1 MKKTYG
7 QYNTNILKNVYIRE
21 EDAAP
26 SVFDVL
32 KLSKTVRPFVKLCA
46 KTKSVSSVGKV
57 SSINKLVSD
66 IGKYFLQYI
75 NIKKYKHYTNVPATS
90 YQLIHCE
97 DSVSC
102 MEVRAHTSL
111 DAEYKVVDN
120 LGTDGKVC
128 TDVPTTTTTQL
139 LLYQD
144 SMVVRT
150 QGMIG
155 AENHM

>member
-1 MKKTYG
+1 M
-7 QYNTNILKNVYIRE
+7 
-21 EDAAP
+21 
-26 SVFDVL
+26 FDVL
-32 KLSKTVRPFVKLCA
+32 KVSKVSGVSGCVGKTVRPFVKLCA

-57 SSINKLVSD
+57 SD
-66 IGKYFLQYI
+66 IRKYFLQYI

-128 TDVPTTTTTQL
+128 TDVPATTTTQL

>member
-1 MKKTYG
+1 M
-7 QYNTNILKNVYIRE
+7 
-21 EDAAP
+21 
-26 SVFDVL
+26 FDVL
-32 KLSKTVRPFVKLCA
+32 KVSKVSGVSGCVGKTVRPFVKLCA

-57 SSINKLVSD
+57 SD
-66 IGKYFLQYI
+66 IRKYFLQYI

-120 LGTDGKVC
+120 LGTDGTVC
-128 TDVPTTTTTQL
+128 TDVPATTTTQL

>member
-1 MKKTYG
+1 M
-7 QYNTNILKNVYIRE
+7 
-21 EDAAP
+21 
-26 SVFDVL
+26 FDVL
-32 KLSKTVRPFVKLCA
+32 KLSKVSSVSGCVGKTVRPFVKLCA

-57 SSINKLVSD
+57 SD
-66 IGKYFLQYI
+66 IRKYFLQYI

-128 TDVPTTTTTQL
+128 TDVPATTTTQL

-144 SMVVRT
+144 SMVVRA

>member
-1 MKKTYG
+1 M
-7 QYNTNILKNVYIRE
+7 YIRE

-32 KLSKTVRPFVKLCA
+32 KLSKVSGVSGCVGKTVRPFVKLCA

-57 SSINKLVSD
+57 SD
-66 IGKYFLQYI
+66 IRKYFLQYI

-128 TDVPTTTTTQL
+128 TDVPATTTTQL

>member
-1 MKKTYG
+1 M
-7 QYNTNILKNVYIRE
+7 YIRE

-32 KLSKTVRPFVKLCA
+32 KVSKVSGVSGCVGKTVRPFVKLCA

-57 SSINKLVSD
+57 SD
-66 IGKYFLQYI
+66 IRKYFLQYI

-102 MEVRAHTSL
+102 MEVLAHTSL

-128 TDVPTTTTTQL
+128 TDVPL
-139 LLYQD
+139 LPQHSYYFI
-144 SMVVRT
+144 RT
-150 QGMIG
+150 AWLCG
-155 AENHM
+155 HRV

>member
-1 MKKTYG
+1 M
-7 QYNTNILKNVYIRE
+7 
-21 EDAAP
+21 
-26 SVFDVL
+26 FDVL
-32 KLSKTVRPFVKLCA
+32 KLSKVSGVSGCVGKTVRPFVKLCA

-57 SSINKLVSD
+57 SD
-66 IGKYFLQYI
+66 IRKYFLQYI

-90 YQLIHCE
+90 YQLIHGE
-97 DSVSC
+97 DSETC

-120 LGTDGKVC
+120 LDTDGKVC
-128 TDVPTTTTTQL
+128 TDVPATTTTQL

>member
-1 MKKTYG
+1 
-7 QYNTNILKNVYIRE
+7 
-21 EDAAP
+21 
-26 SVFDVL
+26 
-32 KLSKTVRPFVKLCA
+32 
-46 KTKSVSSVGKV
+46 VSSVGKV

-66 IGKYFLQYI
+66 IRKYFLQYI
-75 NIKKYKHYTNVPATS
+75 NIKKYKHYTNIPATS
-90 YQLIHCE
+90 YQLIHGE

-111 DAEYKVVDN
+111 DAEYKVLDN
-120 LGTDGKVC
+120 LGTDGKVY

>member
-1 MKKTYG
+1 M
-7 QYNTNILKNVYIRE
+7 
-21 EDAAP
+21 
-26 SVFDVL
+26 FDVL
-32 KLSKTVRPFVKLCA
+32 KLSKVSGVSGCVGKTVRPFVKLCA

-57 SSINKLVSD
+57 SD
-66 IGKYFLQYI
+66 IRKYFLQYI

-128 TDVPTTTTTQL
+128 TDVPATTTTQL

>member
-1 MKKTYG
+1 M
-7 QYNTNILKNVYIRE
+7 
-21 EDAAP
+21 
-26 SVFDVL
+26 FDVL
-32 KLSKTVRPFVKLCA
+32 KLSKVSGVSGCVGKTVRPFVKLCA
-46 KTKSVSSVGKV
+46 KTKSVSGVGKV
-57 SSINKLVSD
+57 SD
-66 IGKYFLQYI
+66 IRKYFLQYI

-128 TDVPTTTTTQL
+128 TDVPATTTTQL
-139 LLYQD
+139 LPYQD
-144 SMVVRT
+144 SMVVWV

>member
-1 MKKTYG
+1 M
-7 QYNTNILKNVYIRE
+7 
-21 EDAAP
+21 
-26 SVFDVL
+26 
-32 KLSKTVRPFVKLCA
+32 
-46 KTKSVSSVGKV
+46 
-57 SSINKLVSD
+57 
-66 IGKYFLQYI
+66 
-75 NIKKYKHYTNVPATS
+75 
-90 YQLIHCE
+90 
-97 DSVSC
+97 SC

-128 TDVPTTTTTQL
+128 TDVPATTTTQL

-144 SMVVRT
+144 SMVVRA

>member
-1 MKKTYG
+1 M
-7 QYNTNILKNVYIRE
+7 YIRE
-21 EDAAP
+21 EDAVA

-32 KLSKTVRPFVKLCA
+32 KLSKVSGISGCVGKTVRPFVKLCA

-66 IGKYFLQYI
+66 IRKYFLQYI

-102 MEVRAHTSL
+102 MEVLAHTSL

-120 LGTDGKVC
+120 LGTDGRVC
-128 TDVPTTTTTQL
+128 TDVPTTITT
-139 LLYQD
+139 LYQD
-144 SMVVRT
+144 SMVVRA